1 MRLFQVVASA
11 QSFNAALGI
20 HNTLL
25 TRDGA
30 LTGLLTTEGFE
41 DTLLITR
48 GAYGRW
54 GGLSEEVARAAV
66 RELLDAGCVCDRK
79 DASRCFR

>member
-1 MRLFQVVASA
+1 MHGSTVVD
-11 QSFNAALGI
+11 
-20 HNTLL
+20 NTLL

-30 LTGLLTTEGFE
+30 CTGLLTTEGFE

-54 GGLSEEVARAAV
+54 GGLSEDGIKHPVARNSG
-66 RELLDAGCVCDRK
+66 L
-79 DASRCFR
+79 